1 MTFYKISTFMG
12 TPPTSPPQ
20 SNIQSEAKSRNT
32 RKSTRLRRLT
42 VRSLDHPRPTVQA
55 KFDIPEALNAKKK
68 VMSSV
73 TTRWRQFKSNL
84 TTRFVYGNS
93 KGEDE
98 QDPSRQHEAM
108 LTESTVDM
116 DEPPSPIKRHVKWV
130 LARTKQFGQMTSE
143 AAREISDKIASL
155 EEQSSQGTFVPN
167 GRQDILNT
175 AIGRPDHG
183 GRVRA
188 AGSRVTI
195 TQYFGKAARGSGS
208 SYRSFNQQQLDEI
221 IVTIKEQ
228 NERRLEIFKHVLK
241 EQIILEISQRGST
254 VAAPIQPDIQLLG
267 ARVST
272 KGSNAEAVVNPSPP
286 DHVGP
291 VKPTMG
297 LYVHR
302 ELCTELVALGKT
314 YDGGSTIHGV
324 AYADDVVRVSVD
336 LVINGEAEV
345 PFLTSDIKYVSQALD
360 TFIAWLTSLVK
371 LVSNELT
378 SFTPNKNNDVP
389 VEDPLRELIK
399 SLVDIYEKPVEFVWD
414 PARFGI
420 PNGATSLFVTCADV
434 NKIIS
439 GVQCLNI
446 TILQLWTMGH
456 WQLVVLCPAEN
467 RVVWFCSL
475 RRKPDVHIKS
485 AINNAFKTLNSTSE
499 GKSDQTTPRW
509 LEIKSHVQSGGYE
522 CGYYVMQWMWNIIGG
537 EVKTDWAMW
546 FGDGT
551 AHDIEIITS
560 LRKKWAEYF

>member
-1 MTFYKISTFMG
+1 MHDMFMG

-42 VRSLDHPRPTVQA
+42 VRSLDHPRPTVQVDA
-55 KFDIPEALNAKKK
+55 ATGRGSGPHKEKFHNYLGVVAREKIPIVHNSWKDVPDKLKDCPHVLSRGGYDLLEKKLMDDK
-68 VMSSV
+68 I
-73 TTRWRQFKSNL
+73 K
-84 TTRFVYGNS
+84 
-93 KGEDE
+93 K
-98 QDPSRQHEAM
+98 RQHEAM

-188 AGSRVTI
+188 AGSGVTI

-228 NERRLEIFKHVLK
+228 NERRLETFKHVLK

-302 ELCTELVALGKT
+302 ELCTKLVALGKT

-345 PFLTSDIKYVSQALD
+345 PFLTSDIKYVSQSLD
-360 TFIAWLTSLVK
+360 TFIAWPTSLVK
-371 LVSNELT
+371 LVSNERT
-378 SFTPNKNNDVP
+378 SCTPNKNNDVP

-446 TILQLWTMGH
+446 TILQLWTIHMEDWTNTLGLGSIYGFLEP
-456 WQLVVLCPAEN
+456 QSIL
-467 RVVWFCSL
+467 
-475 RRKPDVHIKS
+475 
-485 AINNAFKTLNSTSE
+485 NAKD
-499 GKSDQTTPRW
+499 KRQ
-509 LEIKSHVQSGGYE
+509 E
-522 CGYYVMQWMWNIIGG
+522 CQ
-537 EVKTDWAMW
+537 
-546 FGDGT
+546 
-551 AHDIEIITS
+551 
-560 LRKKWAEYF
+560 